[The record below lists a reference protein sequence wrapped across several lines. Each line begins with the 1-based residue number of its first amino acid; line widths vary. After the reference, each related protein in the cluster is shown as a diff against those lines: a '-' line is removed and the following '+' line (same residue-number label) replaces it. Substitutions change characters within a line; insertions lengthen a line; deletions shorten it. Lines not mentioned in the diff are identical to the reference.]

1 MMLGGAGWTGTGTGR
16 AVNVTGSDSTDTT
29 GRWRLVAAVS
39 EEEKRRRCDSAG
51 TLRLLLLPHAGSAL
65 RGLERRDAP
74 EPHLQDGR

>member
-16 AVNVTGSDSTDTT
+16 AVNVTDSTDTT
-29 GRWRLVAAVS
+29 GRWRLIAAVS

-51 TLRLLLLPHAGSAL
+51 TLRLLLPHAGSAL